1 MAQILITIPDEVME
15 KKSFTNYFGG
25 WGVLME
31 KRFFE
36 EGHVLPKEHGRLI
49 DADKLD
55 LSLRCMY
62 KSDDNIEGIGY
73 TDEEMVLYNE
83 AIGDVRNVVRNK
95 PTVIE
100 SEEE

>member
-36 EGHVLPKEHGRLI
+36 EGHVLPKGHGRLI
-49 DADKLD
+49 D
-55 LSLRCMY
+55 
-62 KSDDNIEGIGY
+62 
-73 TDEEMVLYNE
+73 EE
-83 AIGDVRNVVRNK
+83 
-95 PTVIE
+95 
-100 SEEE
+100 